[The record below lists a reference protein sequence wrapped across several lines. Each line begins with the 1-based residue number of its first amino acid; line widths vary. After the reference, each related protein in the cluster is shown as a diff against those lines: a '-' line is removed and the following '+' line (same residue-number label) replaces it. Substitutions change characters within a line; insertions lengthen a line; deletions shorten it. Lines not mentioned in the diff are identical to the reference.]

1 MLRRVQPA
9 LGLASPQG
17 SFRNW
22 RTLALPSP
30 RSSVQ
35 HPRWLRTWLP
45 SPCPPWPRAP
55 PDAHPNSWASVP
67 AGGRHPAVTRGTLTP
82 NNPAGSLGRGW
93 GRRAL
98 GPGGGCPVPPHVPQ
112 TSPTAPG
119 PRSVPSCTA
128 HLAQLQDALQGG
140 PHQAGLGLQ
149 QSLRILQPPHELQRL
164 RPTLPAGVDQACG
177 KRAVRA
183 SAREP
188 GESTRMRPGPGF
200 DAKACLQ
207 APPFPWSTTSTP

>member
-1 MLRRVQPA
+1 MGALSRPMSHRRPPRH
-9 LGLASPQG
+9 LA
-17 SFRNW
+17 
-22 RTLALPSP
+22 
-30 RSSVQ
+30 
-35 HPRWLRTWLP
+35 H
-45 SPCPPWPRAP
+45 
-55 PDAHPNSWASVP
+55 
-67 AGGRHPAVTRGTLTP
+67 GR
-82 NNPAGSLGRGW
+82 
-93 GRRAL
+93 
-98 GPGGGCPVPPHVPQ
+98 C
-112 TSPTAPG
+112 
-119 PRSVPSCTA
+119 PSCTA

-188 GESTRMRPGPGF
+188 GGSTHMRPGPGF

-207 APPFPWSTTSTP
+207 APPFPWSTTSTPTPARGPLTVSRLSGGQVGGGTTVDDGVRSQMGELGQGCHQGRGVWAEESTRPCHCHQSESRSAPYGGRPAQQARGRHQGLAQGRRR

>member
-35 HPRWLRTWLP
+35 RPRWLRTWLP

-67 AGGRHPAVTRGTLTP
+67 GGGRHPAVTRGTLTP
-82 NNPAGSLGRGW
+82 NNPAGTLGRGW
-93 GRRAL
+93 SRRAL

-119 PRSVPSCTA
+119 PRSVPQLHSSPGPAAGC
-128 HLAQLQDALQGG
+128 LAGG
-140 PHQAGLGLQ
+140 AAPGRAGPAAEPADPAAAPRAPAPAPHTPC
-149 QSLRILQPPHELQRL
+149 RR
-164 RPTLPAGVDQACG
+164 
-177 KRAVRA
+177 
-183 SAREP
+183 
-188 GESTRMRPGPGF
+188 RPGLWEEGRESQCPR
-200 DAKACLQ
+200 AWRKHPH
-207 APPFPWSTTSTP
+207 APRPWV

>member
-35 HPRWLRTWLP
+35 RPRWLRTWLP

-67 AGGRHPAVTRGTLTP
+67 GGGRHPAVTRGTLTP
-82 NNPAGSLGRGW
+82 NNPAGTLGRGW
-93 GRRAL
+93 SRRAL
-98 GPGGGCPVPPHVPQ
+98 GPGGGCPVPQ

-119 PRSVPSCTA
+119 PRSVPQLHSSPGPAAGC
-128 HLAQLQDALQGG
+128 LAGG
-140 PHQAGLGLQ
+140 AAPGRAGPAAEPADPAAAPRAPAPAPHTPC
-149 QSLRILQPPHELQRL
+149 RR
-164 RPTLPAGVDQACG
+164 
-177 KRAVRA
+177 
-183 SAREP
+183 
-188 GESTRMRPGPGF
+188 RPGLWEEGRESQCPR
-200 DAKACLQ
+200 AWRKHPH
-207 APPFPWSTTSTP
+207 APRPWV